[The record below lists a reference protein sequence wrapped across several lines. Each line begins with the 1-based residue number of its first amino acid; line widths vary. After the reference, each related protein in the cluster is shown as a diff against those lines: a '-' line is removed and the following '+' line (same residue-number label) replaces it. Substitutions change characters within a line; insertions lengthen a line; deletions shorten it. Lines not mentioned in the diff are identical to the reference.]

1 MRSALLKRFAG
12 WIGSWS
18 GPVQLPEGRDGVMQ
32 LDITPIFE
40 GDALEV
46 GAIMTDQTG
55 QVLIGR
61 GIGFWSLERDGR
73 VCCVMYGG
81 SVGFTELLESPD
93 DPDALALSGP
103 LGDGR
108 TLTVMYSQNDGGLQ
122 LTSSTSEGYTGSVT
136 VRNITQLRRRAE
148 SEIPPL

>member
-18 GPVQLPEGRDGVMQ
+18 GPVQLAEGREAIMQ
-32 LDITPIFE
+32 LEIAPIFE

-46 GAIMTDQTG
+46 GAVMTDLSG

-61 GIGFWSLERDGR
+61 GIGFWSLDRDGR
-73 VCCVMYGG
+73 VSCVMYGG

-103 LGDGR
+103 MGDGR

-122 LTSSTSEGYTGSVT
+122 MTSSTSEGYTGSVK
-136 VRNITQLRRRAE
+136 VRNVTQLRRRAA
-148 SEIPPL
+148 SETPPL

>member
-1 MRSALLKRFAG
+1 MRGALLKRFER

-18 GPVQLPEGRDGVMQ
+18 GPVQLPEGREGVMQ
-32 LDITPIFE
+32 LEITPIFE

-46 GAIMTDQTG
+46 GAVMTDQTG

-81 SVGFTELLESPD
+81 SVGFTELLEAPD
-93 DPDALALSGP
+93 DPDALALIGP

-108 TLTVMYSQNDGGLQ
+108 ILTVLYSQNDGGMQ
-122 LTSSTSEGYTGSVT
+122 LTSSTTEGYQGSVS
-136 VRNITQLRRRAE
+136 VRNVTQLRRRVAT
-148 SEIPPL
+148 EIPPV